1 MYTSKTL
8 SIKQQKDAITITY
21 KENTSMEYLIH
32 FLTTS
37 KIKHELKGNTI
48 TISCDSSETLI
59 EFHKK
64 HKHILSHKS
73 VCSSFY
79 DISTQLIW
87 LHKHKFVVD
96 HMYRKDIIVLNEG
109 IFLYVGLH
117 HIVSLDESSV
127 TIPDNIYG
135 FGVLL
140 IKLQFNKDI
149 TKDKYV
155 MKKVIEPIYYTS
167 LYWTLLRCLDKT
179 PENRVLLYI

>member
-1 MYTSKTL
+1 
-8 SIKQQKDAITITY
+8 
-21 KENTSMEYLIH
+21 
-32 FLTTS
+32 
-37 KIKHELKGNTI
+37 
-48 TISCDSSETLI
+48 
-59 EFHKK
+59 
-64 HKHILSHKS
+64 
-73 VCSSFY
+73 
-79 DISTQLIW
+79 
-87 LHKHKFVVD
+87 
-96 HMYRKDIIVLNEG
+96 MYRKDIIVLNEG